1 VLFLV
6 IIIVVINN
14 HYHYYG
20 NEGTTEAAKPDEA
33 NSPEKAVNLNLVQQE
48 TAYGLHLPAPVA

>member
-1 VLFLV
+1 MLFLV

-14 HYHYYG
+14 HYHG